1 MDKEEWEKI
10 RKQAKF
16 EKPYEFLK
24 DQDCSQCDK
33 KTKDHSFEELN
44 HCIKGRESL
53 KHICHNC
60 NKKISEHTDEEKI
73 LCLAELSKT
82 ITSLEDRLHSKERDL
97 NAAKS
102 FDSRSQPYEHWRY
115 K

>member
-73 LCLAELSKT
+73 LCLAVLRYYPGDVDWLCTQQYRIEM
-82 ITSLEDRLHSKERDL
+82 
-97 NAAKS
+97 
-102 FDSRSQPYEHWRY
+102 DSVNGSHI
-115 K
+115 